1 MPSSPKPSASASV
14 IFAAVVA
21 ILAALFTLLVT
32 SLGFVGILLGTTLGV
47 SPELPPLV
55 KNMTL
60 AVMAFMACLSVFG
73 IAVGIGLILLR
84 NWARI
89 SVLIWGGLCVFFG
102 IFGVAIAFVIPLAP
116 PLNAPNITADSMQ
129 AVRFI
134 ILGIYGLPLVVG
146 IWWLILFNRKTV
158 KAQFA
163 ATASP
168 LDPAVPQKPRCPVP
182 VAILAWLNITAAPHI
197 FILPFLPFSIPVFLF
212 GHVFRG
218 TIGNTFY
225 VLICSLLLVTGIGLL
240 KLKPWSYPLAIGFQL
255 FGIASTIVTVV
266 DPNYP
271 SRIAAL
277 LAEMNNAMHL
287 PPNLYYNPDSL
298 QSMHWFMYIGL
309 LVPVAVLGILFYYR
323 ERFMEAA
330 SSAASKA

>member
-1 MPSSPKPSASASV
+1 MPASPKPSASASV

-21 ILAALFTLLVT
+21 ILAGLFALLVT
-32 SLGFVGILLGTTLGV
+32 SLGFVGILLGTRGV

-73 IAVGIGLILLR
+73 VAVGIGLILLR

-102 IFGVAIAFVIPLAP
+102 VFGVAIAFVIPLAP
-116 PLNAPNITADSMQ
+116 PPNAPNITADSMQ

>member
-32 SLGFVGILLGTTLGV
+32 SLGFVGILLGTTRGV

-102 IFGVAIAFVIPLAP
+102 VFGVAVAFVMPLAP
-116 PLNAPNITADSMQ
+116 PPNATNITAGSMQ
-129 AVRFI
+129 AVRLI
-134 ILGIYGLPLVVG
+134 ILGTYGLPLIVG
-146 IWWLILFNRKTV
+146 VWWLILFNRKFV

-163 ATASP
+163 GTSSSFA
-168 LDPAVPQKPRCPVP
+168 PQKPRPP
-182 VAILAWLNITAAPHI
+182 LPIAILAWLNITAASHI

-218 TIGNTFY
+218 TVGNTLY

-255 FGIASTIVTVV
+255 FGIANTIVTVV
-266 DPNYP
+266 DPNYL

-277 LAEMNNAMHL
+277 LIEMNNAMHL
-287 PPNLYYNPDSL
+287 PPNPYYNPDSL
-298 QSMHWFMYIGL
+298 QSMQWLMYVGL
-309 LVPVAVLGILFYYR
+309 LFPIALLAILFYYR

>member
-1 MPSSPKPSASASV
+1 MPASPKPSASASV

-32 SLGFVGILLGTTLGV
+32 SLGFIGILLGTTRGV

-102 IFGVAIAFVIPLAP
+102 VFGVAIAFVIPLAP
-116 PLNAPNITADSMQ
+116 PPNAPNITADSMQ

-146 IWWLILFNRKTV
+146 IWWVILFNRKTV